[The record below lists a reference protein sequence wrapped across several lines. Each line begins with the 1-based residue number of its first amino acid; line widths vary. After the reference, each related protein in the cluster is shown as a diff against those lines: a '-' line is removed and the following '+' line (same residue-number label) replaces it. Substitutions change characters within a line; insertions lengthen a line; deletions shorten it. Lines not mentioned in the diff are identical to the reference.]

1 MKFKTLALSCAVAL
15 GLGTTAAN
23 AADKEIRFDGFPDFD
38 SSLKVLLPD
47 FEKETGI
54 KVDYLMN
61 LSLIHI

>member
-15 GLGTTAAN
+15 GLGTTAVN

-54 KVDYLMN
+54 KV
-61 LSLIHI
+61 